1 MVSEVVLDWTC
12 SPTGHG
18 FEVNSPEPTELEGL
32 GLHIIKVQSCG
43 EMSPS
48 LMRTEITQMTVNKCV
63 KEAGSYCGHWARS
76 CQGSL
81 SPPHWGDGELSLG
94 SCEDQTFE
102 AVLNKLPVTLHMFG
116 FPKQRLSQGPTA
128 LDNVTK
134 TSLFHPTAVTFARSG
149 AVGTADLVVHQCRP
163 WQDLR
168 IGGSHASP
176 CPSRSF
182 PPTLT
187 CMVWAPLGAPR
198 TDCLTLLH
206 IPSKDCPKMSLEWLV
221 AWSWSLDGLRDCI
234 ATGIQ
239 SVRDCDTTAVITV
252 ACLLVLFVWYC
263 YHVGREQPRPYVSVN
278 SLMQAADANGLQN
291 GYVYCQS
298 PECMRCTHNEGLN
311 QKLYHNLQEYAKRY
325 SWSGMGRIHKGIREQ
340 GRYLNSRPSIQ
351 KPEVFFLPDLPT
363 TPYFSR
369 DAQKH
374 DVEVLERNFQTIL
387 CEFETLYKAFSNCSL
402 PQGWKMNSTPSGEWF
417 TFYLVNQG
425 VCVPRNCRKCPRTYR
440 LLGSL
445 RTCIGNNVFGNACI
459 SVLSPGTVI
468 TEHYGPTNIRIRCHL
483 GLKTPN
489 GCELVVGGEPQC
501 WAEGRCLL
509 FDDSFLHA
517 AFHEGSAEDGP
528 RVVFMV
534 DLWHPNVAAAERQ
547 ALDFIFAPGR

>member
-1 MVSEVVLDWTC
+1 M
-12 SPTGHG
+12 
-18 FEVNSPEPTELEGL
+18 
-32 GLHIIKVQSCG
+32 
-43 EMSPS
+43 
-48 LMRTEITQMTVNKCV
+48 
-63 KEAGSYCGHWARS
+63 
-76 CQGSL
+76 
-81 SPPHWGDGELSLG
+81 
-94 SCEDQTFE
+94 
-102 AVLNKLPVTLHMFG
+102 
-116 FPKQRLSQGPTA
+116 
-128 LDNVTK
+128 
-134 TSLFHPTAVTFARSG
+134 
-149 AVGTADLVVHQCRP
+149 
-163 WQDLR
+163 
-168 IGGSHASP
+168 
-176 CPSRSF
+176 
-182 PPTLT
+182 LT
-187 CMVWAPLGAPR
+187 CMVWAPLGPPR
-198 TDCLTLLH
+198 TDCLNLLH
-206 IPSKDCPKMSLEWLV
+206 TPSKDSPNMSLEWLV

-278 SLMQAADANGLQN
+278 SLMQAGDASGLQN

-298 PECMRCTHNEGLN
+298 PECLRCTHHEGLN

>member
-1 MVSEVVLDWTC
+1 MVWVPL
-12 SPTGHG
+12 SPT
-18 FEVNSPEPTELEGL
+18 SSDR
-32 GLHIIKVQSCG
+32 Q
-43 EMSPS
+43 
-48 LMRTEITQMTVNKCV
+48 
-63 KEAGSYCGHWARS
+63 
-76 CQGSL
+76 
-81 SPPHWGDGELSLG
+81 
-94 SCEDQTFE
+94 
-102 AVLNKLPVTLHMFG
+102 
-116 FPKQRLSQGPTA
+116 
-128 LDNVTK
+128 
-134 TSLFHPTAVTFARSG
+134 
-149 AVGTADLVVHQCRP
+149 
-163 WQDLR
+163 
-168 IGGSHASP
+168 
-176 CPSRSF
+176 
-182 PPTLT
+182 
-187 CMVWAPLGAPR
+187 APLHAPS
-198 TDCLTLLH
+198 TTT
-206 IPSKDCPKMSLEWLV
+206 MSLEWLMD
-221 AWSWSLDGLRDCI
+221 WSWSLDGLRDFI

-239 SVRDCDTTAVITV
+239 SFRDCDATALVAV

-263 YHVGREQPRPYVSVN
+263 YHVGREQPRVYTTVN
-278 SLMQAADANGLQN
+278 ALMQSAEANGVQN
-291 GYVYCQS
+291 GFVYCHS
-298 PECMRCTHNEGLN
+298 PECVRCSHHDGLN

-374 DVEVLERNFQTIL
+374 DVELLERNFQTIL

-425 VCVPRNCRKCPRTYR
+425 MCVPRNCRRCPRTYR

-468 TEHYGPTNIRIRCHL
+468 AEHYGPTNIRIRCHL
-483 GLKTPN
+483 GLKTPSN
-489 GCELVVGGEPQC
+489 CELVVGGEPQC

-509 FDDSFLHA
+509 FDDSFLHT
-517 AFHEGSAEDGP
+517 AFHEGAPEEGP

>member
-1 MVSEVVLDWTC
+1 
-12 SPTGHG
+12 
-18 FEVNSPEPTELEGL
+18 
-32 GLHIIKVQSCG
+32 
-43 EMSPS
+43 
-48 LMRTEITQMTVNKCV
+48 
-63 KEAGSYCGHWARS
+63 
-76 CQGSL
+76 
-81 SPPHWGDGELSLG
+81 
-94 SCEDQTFE
+94 
-102 AVLNKLPVTLHMFG
+102 
-116 FPKQRLSQGPTA
+116 
-128 LDNVTK
+128 
-134 TSLFHPTAVTFARSG
+134 
-149 AVGTADLVVHQCRP
+149 
-163 WQDLR
+163 
-168 IGGSHASP
+168 
-176 CPSRSF
+176 
-182 PPTLT
+182 
-187 CMVWAPLGAPR
+187 MVWVPLRTTRTDRRAPLHAPA
-198 TDCLTLLH
+198 TCCTT
-206 IPSKDCPKMSLEWLV
+206 MSLEWLMD
-221 AWSWSLDGLRDCI
+221 WSWSLDGLRDFI

-239 SVRDCDTTAVITV
+239 SFRDCDATALAAV

-263 YHVGREQPRPYVSVN
+263 YHVGREQPRAYATVN
-278 SLMQAADANGLQN
+278 ALMQSAEANGVQN
-291 GYVYCQS
+291 GYVYCHS
-298 PECMRCTHNEGLN
+298 PECVRCTHHDGLN

-363 TPYFSR
+363 MPYFSR

-374 DVEVLERNFQTIL
+374 DVELLERNFQTIL

-425 VCVPRNCRKCPRTYR
+425 MCVPRNCRRCPRTYR

-468 TEHYGPTNIRIRCHL
+468 AEHYGPTNIRIRCHL
-483 GLKTPN
+483 GLKTPSN
-489 GCELVVGGEPQC
+489 CELVVGGEPQC

-509 FDDSFLHA
+509 FDDSFLHT
-517 AFHEGSAEDGP
+517 AFHEGPPEEGP